1 MAPPL
6 LRICASRWKAFS
18 FVSSSDQPSAHLS
31 SQPGVA
37 AGSFNGLS
45 ASRKSAHEVRRFGG
59 WVGPFDLG
67 QWPLTWWFLT
77 SPFLY
82 MSTHQTSTTSY
93 YSRKRHFLDDVLWA
107 GLFSFS
113 FFLKTVDLLGDA
125 NIMEEKKDASWP
137 KLCFNE
143 NRPQLPC
150 AALHVAVDPHQ
161 QPCEDNWEQIH
172 AIN

>member
-1 MAPPL
+1 MLLLFLFPLPVSVCSFTHWQSFIAVPL
-6 LRICASRWKAFS
+6 LLTHKHPHVQATVMVFNPHPPARSQKWPQICASRWKAFS

-93 YSRKRHFLDDVLWA
+93 YSRKRHFLDDALWA

-113 FFLKTVDLLGDA
+113 FF
-125 NIMEEKKDASWP
+125 
-137 KLCFNE
+137 
-143 NRPQLPC
+143 
-150 AALHVAVDPHQ
+150 
-161 QPCEDNWEQIH
+161 
-172 AIN
+172 